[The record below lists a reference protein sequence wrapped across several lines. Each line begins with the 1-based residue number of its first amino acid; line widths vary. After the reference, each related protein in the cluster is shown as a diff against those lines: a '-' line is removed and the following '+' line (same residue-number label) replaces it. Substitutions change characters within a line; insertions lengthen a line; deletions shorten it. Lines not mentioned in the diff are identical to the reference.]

1 MFELTTN
8 LEIFYKC
15 SARFFLIL
23 NKNAIGKIA
32 IKENDENVI
41 FVRNDKVY
49 LIHKKDL
56 SRIPLNKKHLF
67 TVSV

>member
-15 SARFFLIL
+15 SARLFFLIL

-32 IKENDENVI
+32 IKENDKNVI
-41 FVRNDKVY
+41 FVRNDKIYVR
-49 LIHKKDL
+49 K
-56 SRIPLNKKHLF
+56 
-67 TVSV
+67 

>member
-32 IKENDENVI
+32 IKENDKNVI
-41 FVRNDKVY
+41 FVRNDKIYVR
-49 LIHKKDL
+49 KWQKML
-56 SRIPLNKKHLF
+56 S
-67 TVSV
+67 

>member
-15 SARFFLIL
+15 SARLFFLIL

-41 FVRNDKVY
+41 FVRNDKIYVR
-49 LIHKKDL
+49 KWQKML
-56 SRIPLNKKHLF
+56 S
-67 TVSV
+67 

>member
-15 SARFFLIL
+15 SARLFFLIL

-32 IKENDENVI
+32 IKENEKNVI
-41 FVRNDKVY
+41 FVRNDK
-49 LIHKKDL
+49 IHVRKWQKCYTKT
-56 SRIPLNKKHLF
+56 RN
-67 TVSV
+67 

>member
-41 FVRNDKVY
+41 FVRNDKIYVRK
-49 LIHKKDL
+49 LQEC
-56 SRIPLNKKHLF
+56 
-67 TVSV
+67 

>member
-15 SARFFLIL
+15 SVRLFFLIL

-32 IKENDENVI
+32 IKENDKNVI
-41 FVRNDKVY
+41 FVRNDKIYVR
-49 LIHKKDL
+49 KWQKML
-56 SRIPLNKKHLF
+56 S
-67 TVSV
+67 

>member
-15 SARFFLIL
+15 SARFLML

-32 IKENDENVI
+32 IKENDKNVI
-41 FVRNDKVY
+41 FVRNDKIYVR
-49 LIHKKDL
+49 KWQKML
-56 SRIPLNKKHLF
+56 S
-67 TVSV
+67 